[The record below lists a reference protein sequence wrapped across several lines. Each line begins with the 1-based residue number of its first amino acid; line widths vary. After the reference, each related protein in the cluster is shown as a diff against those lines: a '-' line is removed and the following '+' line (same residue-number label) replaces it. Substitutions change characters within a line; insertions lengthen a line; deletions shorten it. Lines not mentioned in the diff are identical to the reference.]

1 MPPRSQEGRGATAT
15 KQADSDGTAAKAT
28 AAKASPA
35 KTSTAR
41 ASTAKAGELAGKATP
56 DLPALIRAELAA
68 AMADF
73 AKEFF
78 KTGRAY
84 KLLGAAGFAGY
95 MTLLFISIAVWAA
108 LALVLPSGTAAI
120 IVAFIWAVAA
130 TVLYVLGRRMR
141 EAPPNPRRATKTA
154 RKRPGS
160 LKERASDLSGTLK
173 RAMRR

>member
-1 MPPRSQEGRGATAT
+1 MPPRSQDRRGATAT
-15 KQADSDGTAAKAT
+15 KQADSDGST
-28 AAKASPA
+28 AKASAA

-41 ASTAKAGELAGKATP
+41 TSTARTSAAKTSELAGKATP
-56 DLPALIRAELAA
+56 DLPALVRAELAA

-84 KLLGAAGFAGY
+84 KVLGAAGFAGY

-108 LALVLPSGTAAI
+108 LALVLPSGTAAV

-130 TVLYVLGRRMR
+130 TVLYVLSRRMR
-141 EAPPNPRRATKTA
+141 DTPPAPRRTAKTA
-154 RKRPGS
+154 RKRPGN
-160 LKERASDLSGTLK
+160 LKGMAGTLK
-173 RAMRR
+173 RAVRR